1 MLNKKH
7 INKLT
12 IALLALG
19 VSQMACKTS
28 YMPKKQNQAYLA
40 TNIGGGLEIQKNG
53 TAGEPR
59 KLAYV
64 LNCDQTVMSFSTYSQ
79 ENFDD
84 AQSLSTL
91 SSLSIYLIGPLGPA
105 IFGSLAQQ
113 AYKRYHA
120 SLVDTV
126 NANNSINKCV
136 NAQ

>member
-40 TNIGGGLEIQKNG
+40 TNWGGAIMIQKNG
-53 TAGEPR
+53 TTGVPR
-59 KLAYV
+59 ELAYE
-64 LNCDQTVMSFSTYSQ
+64 LNCDPTVMNFSRYSQ
-79 ENFDD
+79 ENFDE
-84 AQSLSTL
+84 AQTL
-91 SSLSIYLIGPLGPA
+91 SLLSWLSFYLTGPLGPA
-105 IFGSLAQQ
+105 IFGPLSVQ
-113 AYKRYHA
+113 ATKRHHA
-120 SLVDTV
+120 SLVDTL
-126 NANNSINKCV
+126 NANNSTEKCV